1 MYATLEMTPDITPDL
16 PTETDESLF
25 LRFRATGDRAVFEQV
40 VHRFERELFSYLRR
54 YLGDAELA
62 EDAFQATFLQVY
74 LKRDQFEE
82 GRKFRPWLY
91 AVATNQAIDAQRR
104 NRRHR
109 LISLDRRSS
118 GDEQDAGKL
127 GDLLVSSAPDPAEGA
142 FGLEQREWV
151 REAVDRLPETLR
163 SVIHLVYYQGLK
175 YRDAA
180 DVLGVPVGTIKSR
193 MHAAVIKLNEFWKR
207 SHND

>member
-1 MYATLEMTPDITPDL
+1 MYATLEMTPDTAPDR
-16 PTETDESLF
+16 PTETDEQLF
-25 LRFRATGDRAVFEQV
+25 LRFRSTGDRQLFEQV
-40 VHRFERELFSYLRR
+40 VHRFEREVFSYLRR

-62 EDAFQATFLQVY
+62 EDTFQATFLQVY

-109 LISLDRRSS
+109 MISLDRRSS
-118 GDEQDAGKL
+118 GDEQEAGKL
-127 GDLLVSSAPDPAEGA
+127 ADMLVSATPDPAEGA
-142 FGLEQREWV
+142 FGGEQREWV

-163 SVIHLVYYQGLK
+163 SVVHLVYYQGLK

-180 DVLGVPVGTIKSR
+180 DALGLPVGTIKSR